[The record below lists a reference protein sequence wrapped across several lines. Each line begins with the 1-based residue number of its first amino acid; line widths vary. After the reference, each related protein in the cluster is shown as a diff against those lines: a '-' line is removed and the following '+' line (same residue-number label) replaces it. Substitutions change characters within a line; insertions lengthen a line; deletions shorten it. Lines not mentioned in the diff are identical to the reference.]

1 MAPLCPN
8 SPFLQPRASQCGPGV
23 LQRNRR
29 PGRLPRPHPTS
40 PPFPSQGD
48 MAALLSSQRFMPDF
62 YSCYFPS
69 LSFSVQF
76 TLFKAQP
83 RHCPAVPPGRA
94 GLWSES
100 GFLWS
105 HHHPWLPMS
114 HLGSSEQALNP
125 APTPRPESESYPARH
140 SSSAPQ
146 DTLCPA
152 LDYPCPCG
160 LQLAH
165 SHASQPL
172 ASVPP
177 RS

>member
-105 HHHPWLPMS
+105 YHHPWLPMS

-125 APTPRPESESYPARH
+125 APTRGRNQSP
-140 SSSAPQ
+140 
-146 DTLCPA
+146 T
-152 LDYPCPCG
+152 
-160 LQLAH
+160 QLVI
-165 SHASQPL
+165 P
-172 ASVPP
+172 VPP
-177 RS
+177 HRTHCVQPWITLVPVGYS